1 VPATTSRSGRVG
13 MITTSRIA
21 TVVALLI
28 AIGGMPAAAQQNPQL
43 VPQERPAAGQQA
55 AQQQIRE
62 HLGEAR
68 EALEQENYADAELAL
83 LDAHAELEG
92 MSAEAALGQ
101 GAQLRTL
108 IEAALEALKNED
120 YATALQTVQEAELMA
135 GQQRAGLEPPA
146 PDTALAE
153 AAGPPLVVPSET
165 PSRGIGGGS
174 GWNGGSAIRAARLFS
189 GPSQYPPE
197 AFAAYGIVAFR
208 ARASSGERER
218 HVMLCEAYVAA
229 LPRSAELTVPV
240 EEQMVTIWPIDADQT
255 ADELNRLRGAEI
267 CETAVGRYG
276 LPTAL
281 RAINDAGE
289 TRIGRD
295 RRGPFL
301 LAWSPS
307 HDKGD
312 PEALMLVADL
322 TDVTTYAQAE
332 AFFVLWRTD
341 IEANPEYWNRGWN
354 VERLRIA
361 IQLWVDRFGSQIFS
375 ILGG

>member
-1 VPATTSRSGRVG
+1 

-21 TVVALLI
+21 TVVTLLI
-28 AIGGMPAAAQQNPQL
+28 AIGGMPAAAQQSPQL

-55 AQQQIRE
+55 AHQQIRE

-83 LDAHAELEG
+83 WNAHAALEG
-92 MSAEAALGQ
+92 LSAEAELAQ
-101 GAQLRTL
+101 GGQLRTL
-108 IEAALEALKNED
+108 IEAALDALENED
-120 YATALQTVQEAELMA
+120 YATAQQTVQEAELVA
-135 GQQRAGLEPPA
+135 GQQQAGREPPA
-146 PDTALAE
+146 PDTSLAE
-153 AAGPPLVVPSET
+153 AAGPPLVVPGET
-165 PSRGIGGGS
+165 PSRGIAGGGGGS
-174 GWNGGSAIRAARLFS
+174 WDVGGAIRAARLFA
-189 GPSQYPPE
+189 GPGQYPPE
-197 AFAAYGIVAFR
+197 AFAAYGVVAFR

-229 LPRSAELTVPV
+229 LPRSAELMVPV
-240 EEQMVTIWPIDADQT
+240 EEQMVTVWPIDADQT
-255 ADELNRLRGAEI
+255 ADELNQLRGAEI
-267 CETAVGRYG
+267 CEMVVDHYG

-375 ILGG
+375 VLGG

>member
-1 VPATTSRSGRVG
+1 

-28 AIGGMPAAAQQNPQL
+28 AIGGMPAAAQQSPQL

-83 LDAHAELEG
+83 WNAHAALEG
-92 MSAEAALGQ
+92 MSAEAELAQ
-101 GAQLRTL
+101 GGQLRTL
-108 IEAALEALKNED
+108 IEAALDALENED
-120 YATALQTVQEAELMA
+120 YATAQQTVQEAELVA
-135 GQQRAGLEPPA
+135 GQQQAGLAPRPPETA
-146 PDTALAE
+146 PAR
-153 AAGPPLVVPSET
+153 PPLVVPGES
-165 PSRGIGGGS
+165 PSRGIGGGG
-174 GWNGGSAIRAARLFS
+174 GWNGDGGAIRAARLFA

-197 AFAAYGIVAFR
+197 AFAAYGVVAFR
-208 ARASSGERER
+208 ARASSGERAR

-240 EEQMVTIWPIDADQT
+240 EEQMVTVWPIDADQT
-255 ADELNRLRGAEI
+255 ANELNQLRGAEI
-267 CETAVGRYG
+267 CETAVDRYG

-281 RAINDAGE
+281 QAINDAGE

-341 IEANPEYWNRGWN
+341 IEANPEFWNRGWN

>member
-1 VPATTSRSGRVG
+1 
-13 MITTSRIA
+13 MITKSRIA
-21 TVVALLI
+21 TVVALLV
-28 AIGGMPAAAQQNPQL
+28 AIGGMPAAAQESRQL
-43 VPQERPAAGQQA
+43 VPQERPAAGQEQA
-55 AQQQIRE
+55 GQQQIRQ
-62 HLGEAR
+62 HLGDAR
-68 EALEQENYADAELAL
+68 QALEQESYADAELAL

-240 EEQMVTIWPIDADQT
+240 EEQMVTVWPIDADLT
-255 ADELNRLRGAEI
+255 ADELNQLRSAEI
-267 CETAVGRYG
+267 CDTAVGRYG

-289 TRIGRD
+289 ARVGRD

-307 HDKGD
+307 HEKGD
-312 PEALMLVADL
+312 PEALMLVTDL
-322 TDVTTYAQAE
+322 SDVTTYAQAE

-354 VERLRIA
+354 IERLRVA

-375 ILGG
+375 VLGG